1 MQLNAKAREFLR
13 QYHNGLRESYGATD
27 SDRWFSLTDP
37 KETQLRNALMEQSDF
52 LNLITVADV

>member
-27 SDRWFSLTDP
+27 DDRWFALSDP
-37 KETQLRNALMEQSDF
+37 KETQMRNALLEESSF
-52 LNLITVADV
+52 L

>member
-27 SDRWFSLTDP
+27 GDHWFALSDP
-37 KETQLRNALMEQSDF
+37 KETRMRNALLE
-52 LNLITVADV
+52 

>member
-27 SDRWFSLTDP
+27 DDRCAVRS
-37 KETQLRNALMEQSDF
+37 ERNPDA
-52 LNLITVADV
+52 

>member
-27 SDRWFSLTDP
+27 SRLWGQPSILAVRVST
-37 KETQLRNALMEQSDF
+37 R
-52 LNLITVADV
+52 

>member
-27 SDRWFSLTDP
+27 GDRWFALSDP
-37 KETQLRNALMEQSDF
+37 KETQMRNALLEESSF
-52 LNLITVADV
+52 LNL